1 MVVSTYMSSI
11 DSTIINDA
19 IAYAEELF
27 RTNAGGLKSM
37 MNTETGRQMAEKRH
51 AFLEAFLEEYIA
63 ETS

>member
-27 RTNAGGLKSM
+27 RTNAGG
-37 MNTETGRQMAEKRH
+37 AEG
-51 AFLEAFLEEYIA
+51 AYGLPAAADLQ
-63 ETS
+63 